1 MATQSIITALVIAG
15 MIFFATPAAA
25 DQQEP
30 GVCSE
35 DEWTDASGNSGERRD
50 CVVVIQGTSV
60 CVGYSYARI
69 DYADGAQETAS
80 SCTYR
85 VGQE

>member
-1 MATQSIITALVIAG
+1 MTMATQSIITALVIAG

-35 DEWTDASGNSGERRD
+35 DE
-50 CVVVIQGTSV
+50 
-60 CVGYSYARI
+60 
-69 DYADGAQETAS
+69 
-80 SCTYR
+80 
-85 VGQE
+85 